1 MDLEAAPAQTQ
12 RQNTV
17 DMAIQN
23 TVDMASHDSL
33 SENQSTWRFFGRR
46 VPKGE
51 IVFVTQTLM
60 LYIVIIVCLVNL
72 TMGRDDSNLWTALL
86 SSSLGLML
94 PSPTLKRG
102 LRK

>member
-1 MDLEAAPAQTQ
+1 MDLEAISPPTMQPTATKIDGDLES
-12 RQNTV
+12 QN
-17 DMAIQN
+17 
-23 TVDMASHDSL
+23 SL
-33 SENQSTWRFFGRR
+33 VGGQSNWRFFGRR
-46 VPKGE
+46 IPKGE
-51 IVFVTQTLM
+51 VVFATQTIM

-102 LRK
+102 KRNKQ